1 MFFVTRLRPAAGY
14 FRVSDICSGDGLK
27 EKPPQKEIPSA
38 AYRERS
44 SGDGT
49 GGKVGGNRNLT

>member
-1 MFFVTRLRPAAGY
+1 MFFCYSPKAGC
-14 FRVSDICSGDGLK
+14 RVFSGIRYLFQ
-27 EKPPQKEIPSA
+27 KPPQKEIPSA
-38 AYRERS
+38 ASQERS